1 MKHSLIAI
9 ALCSL
14 LLSVTACKRE
24 QPAETPAAAAP
35 ETAAA
40 PTADA
45 AAAVD
50 AAHHTDVVSEVDHAT
65 APAGI
70 DVKAFAGHFSGD
82 DIALEL
88 KADGSFALSGG
99 AVATPIDGTWT
110 AEDNG
115 KRIRLDP
122 NSKSEKDWLLA
133 VNSNDELQALDDAGK
148 VPENAPAGS
157 LKRVK

>member
-14 LLSVTACKRE
+14 FLSVAACKRE
-24 QPAETPAAAAP
+24 PAGTPAAAAP

-50 AAHHTDVVSEVDHAT
+50 AAHHTDVISEVDHAT

-70 DVKAFAGHFSGD
+70 DVKALAGHFSGD

-99 AVATPIDGTWT
+99 AVAAPIDGTWT

-133 VNSNDELQALDDAGK
+133 VNSNDELQALDSEGK
-148 VPENAPAGS
+148 VPGNAPAGS

>member
-14 LLSVTACKRE
+14 LLSVAACKRE
-24 QPAETPAAAAP
+24 PAETPAAAAP
-35 ETAAA
+35 DTATAA

-50 AAHHTDVVSEVDHAT
+50 AAHDTDVISEVDHAT
-65 APAGI
+65 TPAGI

-88 KADGSFALSGG
+88 KADGNFALSGG
-99 AVATPIDGTWT
+99 AVAAPIDGTWT

-133 VNSNDELQALDDAGK
+133 VNSNDELQALDDEGK
-148 VPENAPAGS
+148 VPKNAPAGS

>member
-14 LLSVTACKRE
+14 LLSVAACKRE
-24 QPAETPAAAAP
+24 SAETPAATAP
-35 ETAAA
+35 ETA

-50 AAHHTDVVSEVDHAT
+50 AAHHTDVISEVDHAT
-65 APAGI
+65 TPAGI
-70 DVKAFAGHFSGD
+70 DIKAFAGHFSGD

-88 KADGSFALSGG
+88 KADGNFALSGG
-99 AVATPIDGTWT
+99 AVAAPIDGTWT
-110 AEDNG
+110 AEENG

-122 NSKSEKDWLLA
+122 NSKTEKDWLVA
-133 VNSNDELQALDDAGK
+133 VNSNDELQALDSEGK